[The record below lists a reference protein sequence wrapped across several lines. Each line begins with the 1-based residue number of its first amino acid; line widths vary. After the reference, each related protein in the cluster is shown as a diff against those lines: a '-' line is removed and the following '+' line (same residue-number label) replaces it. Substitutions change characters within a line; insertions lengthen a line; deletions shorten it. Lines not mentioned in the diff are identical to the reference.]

1 MRGGA
6 PGERNTAVKP
16 CQHPR
21 IICLTQQ
28 PLPEGTV
35 TFLLT
40 DIEGSTSRWEADP
53 SAMRTAMARHDSIIN
68 ACLVAHRGI
77 QVEAGREG
85 DSILAVFSRAAD
97 AASAAIAIQSAFVA
111 EPWPAGFRLG
121 LRIAL
126 HTGEVELRGGHYFGP
141 TIYRCARLL
150 AAANGEQILVT
161 QATQQL
167 LADEPPLG
175 SLLVDRGEHRLKDL
189 RRPERIFQLAAPGL
203 SMDTRPLRTLDIR
216 LTNLPF
222 AVSSFVGRDDQLSE
236 LTGRV
241 RTTRLLTLTGTGG
254 SGKTSLAYHLAAE
267 VLDDSPDGVW
277 VVELGTVADPAQ
289 VLSAVATGLQVLE
302 LPRRTLSESVVEAL
316 RARRVL
322 ILLDNCEHL
331 VDATADLV
339 STILATCPGVKVLA
353 TSREPLGIAGEVVWR
368 VPSLPPPDAEQLFRE
383 RAMGHRPDLRLAAD
397 NPGVAEICRR
407 LDGIPLAI
415 ELAAAHVAA
424 FTVEQIQ
431 AHLDDRF
438 RLLSGG
444 GRTAPPRQRTLEAT
458 VEWSYDLLTSAQKL
472 LLRRLSVFAG
482 GFDLG
487 GVATVAGADVV
498 RDLYELVRKSLVTAD
513 EGRYRFLETIRE
525 FAGRRL
531 ADSGEQADVRARFGS
546 YVLDLAKGRRPGKTA
561 EWLDRLEL
569 EHDNL
574 RVALAYTA
582 SQSGL
587 QLTDAA
593 FEFWYL
599 RGHLS
604 EGRAAVE
611 GALDMAPRDAPE
623 RATCMVHAGACRY
636 DQGDNDGAQKV
647 LAEAIELARA
657 KNDSPA
663 LGYGLHI
670 SGLVQMAVGNPV
682 AAEACFEE
690 GLGIWQELQDPSNE
704 AEMLYNLGLLAGS
717 RGDAA
722 GARDLL
728 ARSIE
733 LRRRAGREDE
743 THIALTFTA
752 AVDVMASDLVAAR
765 TAMRESLQIGR
776 RLGDR
781 RLAWSLDVCACLAI
795 AGGAPEQGLRL
806 AGAGSAMHEGSGVSP
821 SEVWRSVV
829 EAYLAPAREELGQD
843 AAEAAEAAGSKLG
856 YEDAID
862 YALDSLGAKP
872 LR

>member
-1 MRGGA
+1 MHDAA
-6 PGERNTAVKP
+6 PRERNTAFEP

-21 IICLTQQ
+21 IICLTKQ
-28 PLPEGTV
+28 PLPAGTV

-40 DIEGSTSRWEADP
+40 DIEGSTIRWEADP
-53 SAMRTAMARHDSIIN
+53 SGMRAAMARHDSIIDEQ
-68 ACLVAHRGI
+68 LEVHRGI

-85 DSILAVFSRAAD
+85 DSILAAFGRAAD
-97 AASAAIAIQSAFVA
+97 AASAAIAIQSAFA
-111 EPWPAGFRLG
+111 AGPWPAGMGLG

-150 AAANGEQILVT
+150 AAGNGGQILVT

-167 LADEPPLG
+167 LADEPPVG
-175 SLLVDRGEHRLKDL
+175 SLLADRGEHRLKDL
-189 RRPERIFQLAAPGL
+189 RRPERIFQLTAPGVRA
-203 SMDTRPLRTLDIR
+203 DTRPLRTLDSR

-222 AVSSFVGRDDQLSE
+222 AVSSFVGREDQLSE
-236 LTGRV
+236 LARLL
-241 RTTRLLTLTGTGG
+241 RATRLLTLTGAGG

-267 VLDDSPDGVW
+267 VLEGHPDGVW

-289 VLSAVATGLQVLE
+289 VLGAVASGLQVLE
-302 LPRRTLSESVVEAL
+302 LPRRTLSESIVEGL
-316 RARRVL
+316 KARKVL

-331 VDATADLV
+331 LDATAELV
-339 STILATCPGVKVLA
+339 SAILAACPGAKVLA
-353 TSREPLGIAGEVVWR
+353 TSREPLGLAGEVTWR
-368 VPSLPPPDAEQLFRE
+368 VPSLPAPDAEQLFRE
-383 RAMGHRPDLRLAAD
+383 RALGHRPDLQLPAD
-397 NPGVAEICRR
+397 DPAVAEICRR

-415 ELAAAHVAA
+415 ELAAAHVSA

-431 AHLDDRF
+431 SHLGDRF

-444 GRTAPPRQRTLEAT
+444 TRTAPARQRTLEAT
-458 VEWSYDLLTSAQKL
+458 VEWSYDLLNPDQKA

-487 GVATVAGADVV
+487 GAAMVAGKDVV
-498 RDLYELVRKSLVTAD
+498 RDLFELVRKSLVSAD
-513 EGRYRFLETIRE
+513 EGRYGFLETIRE

-531 ADSGEQADVRARFGS
+531 AESGDEADVRARFGS
-546 YVLDLAKGRRPGKTA
+546 YMLDLAKGRQPGKTA

-574 RVALAYTA
+574 RIALDYADRE
-582 SQSGL
+582 SGL
-587 QLTDAA
+587 QLSDAA
-593 FEFWYL
+593 FEFWYM

-611 GALDMAPRDAPE
+611 GALALASEDAPQ

-636 DQGDNDGAQKV
+636 DQGDNAGALEV
-647 LAEAIELARA
+647 LGEALELARA
-657 KNDSPA
+657 KDDSPA
-663 LGYGLHI
+663 VGYGLHI
-670 SGLVQMAVGNPV
+670 LGLVDMAAGNPV

-690 GLGIWQELQDPSNE
+690 GLGVWQELHDPSNE

-717 RGDAA
+717 RGDVA

-728 ARSIE
+728 ARSIQI
-733 LRRRAGREDE
+733 RRRAGREDE

-752 AVDVMASDLVAAR
+752 AVAVMASELEPAR
-765 TAMRESLQIGR
+765 TAMRESLLIGR

-795 AGGAPEQGLRL
+795 ASGEAEQGLRL
-806 AGAGSAMHEGSGVSP
+806 AGAGHAMHEGSGVSP

-829 EAYLAPAREELGQD
+829 EAYLAPAREKVGEG
-843 AAEAAEAAGSKLG
+843 AAEAADATGRKLG
-856 YEDAID
+856 YDDAID
-862 YALDSLGAKP
+862 FALDSLATKQ
-872 LR
+872 LS